1 MNSILKRTRRDSYF
15 KLVHVGSAVAEEIF
29 STYPRVKFESHLQQS
44 YQIVVL
50 QVMNLNNGYLLIE
63 YVEEKDFND
72 ISVSKI
78 YKDN

>member
-1 MNSILKRTRRDSYF
+1 MNSIFKRTRRDSYF
-15 KLVHVGSAVAEEIF
+15 KLVPVDSAVAEEIF
-29 STYPRVKFESHLQQS
+29 STYPRVKYESHLQQS
-44 YQIVVL
+44 FPIVVL

-63 YVEEKDFND
+63 YVKEKDFND